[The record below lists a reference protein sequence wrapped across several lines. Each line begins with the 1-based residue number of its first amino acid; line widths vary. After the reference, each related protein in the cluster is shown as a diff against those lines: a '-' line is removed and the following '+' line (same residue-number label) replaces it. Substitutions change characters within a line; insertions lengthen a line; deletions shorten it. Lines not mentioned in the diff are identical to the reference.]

1 MRIHILSKT
10 ISTLSIVST
19 LLVATLSWSVHAE
32 VEINGTGA
40 LQQRYFMQDAVN
52 LEQDRAISTSAFA
65 EVEFYSEFNDGDDS
79 ILFKPFYRLDETDG
93 ERTHA
98 DIRELVWLHVGDSWE
113 LRTGITKVF
122 WGQTESL
129 HLVDIINQT
138 DAVESVDN
146 EEKLGQPM
154 VNLSIIQDWG
164 TTSFYVLPYFRER
177 TFAGREGRLR
187 FSLPIDIDNAVYE
200 SDDEERNV
208 DWAIRWQ
215 HTLGA
220 WDIGLG
226 YFDGTSR
233 EPSFLPP
240 EEGVEGI
247 TEGGIRPYYPQIQQS
262 SIDMLAVLG
271 SWLLKF
277 EGIRRESNQDDFYAA
292 VGGFEY
298 TQVGVFDTEFD
309 LGWLMEYQYDDRL
322 DTLQTL
328 GQDDIMIGSR
338 IVFNDIE
345 GTEILFGII
354 QDLEESSSRMGLI
367 EASSRI
373 SDNWK
378 WRIDAYFMSSDL
390 PSDPLYQVRRDDFVE
405 LSLEF
410 YF

>member
-1 MRIHILSKT
+1 MY
-10 ISTLSIVST
+10 
-19 LLVATLSWSVHAE
+19 AD

-40 LQQRYFMQDAVN
+40 LQQRYFFQDAVY
-52 LEQDRAISTSAFA
+52 LEQDRTISTSIFA
-65 EVEFYSEFNDGDDS
+65 EIEFYSELNDGDDS
-79 ILFKPFYRLDETDG
+79 VLFKPFFRLDETDG

-98 DIRELVWLHVGDSWE
+98 DIRELLWLHVGDDWE
-113 LRTGITKVF
+113 LRTGISKVF

-138 DAVESVDN
+138 DSVESVDN

-154 VNLSIIQDWG
+154 VNLSIIKDWG
-164 TTSFYVLPYFRER
+164 TTSFYLLPYFRER

-187 FSLPIDIDNAVYE
+187 FSLPVDIDNAGYE
-200 SDDEERNV
+200 SEDEQRNI

-215 HTLGA
+215 HTLGD
-220 WDIGLG
+220 WDIGLA

-233 EPSFLPP
+233 EPSFIPSEDNA
-240 EEGVEGI
+240 EEGAVSS
-247 TEGGIRPYYPQIQQS
+247 IRPYYPQIKQS

-271 SWLLKF
+271 SWLVKF
-277 EGIRRESNQDDFYAA
+277 EGIRRESTQDDFYAA

-298 TQVGVFDTEFD
+298 TQIGVFDTAFD
-309 LGWLMEYQYDDRL
+309 LGWLMEYQYDDRQ

-338 IVFNDIE
+338 IVFNDID
-345 GTEILFGII
+345 GTEILFGVI
-354 QDLEESSSRMGLI
+354 QDLEESSSRMALI

-378 WRIDAYFMSSDL
+378 WQLDAYFMSSDL
-390 PSDPLYQVRRDDFVE
+390 PTDPLYQVRRDDFVE

>member
-1 MRIHILSKT
+1 MSVNITQKMLINLYKTLGLLILSSQT
-10 ISTLSIVST
+10 VQ
-19 LLVATLSWSVHAE
+19 AE
-32 VEINGTGA
+32 VEINGNAA
-40 LQQRYFMQDAVN
+40 LQQRYFFQDAVY
-52 LEQDRAISTSAFA
+52 LQQDRTISTSVFA
-65 EVEFYSEFNDGDDS
+65 EFEVYSEFNDGSDS

-98 DIRELVWLHVGDSWE
+98 DIRELLWLHVGDDWE
-113 LRTGITKVF
+113 LRTGVSKVF

-138 DAVESVDN
+138 DSVESVDD

-154 VNLSIIQDWG
+154 VNLSLIRDWG
-164 TTSFYVLPYFRER
+164 TTSFFILPYFRER

-187 FSLPIDIDNAVYE
+187 SGLTVDIDNPVYE
-200 SDDEERNV
+200 SDDEEKNI

-215 HTLGA
+215 HTLGD
-220 WDIGLG
+220 WDIGLA

-233 EPSFLPP
+233 EPGFMPAEDNAGAS
-240 EEGVEGI
+240 
-247 TEGGIRPYYPQIQQS
+247 IRPYYSQIKQT
-262 SIDMLAVLG
+262 SIDLLAVLG
-271 SWLLKF
+271 SWLVKF
-277 EGIRRESNQDDFYAA
+277 EGIRRESTQDDFYAA

-298 TQVGVFDTEFD
+298 TQVGVFDSVYD
-309 LGWLMEYQYDDRL
+309 LGWLMEYQYDDRQN
-322 DTLQTL
+322 TLQAL
-328 GQDDIMIGSR
+328 HQDDIMVGTR

-345 GTEILFGII
+345 STEILLGII
-354 QDLEESSSRMGLI
+354 QDLDESSSRMALI

-390 PSDPLYQVRRDDFVE
+390 PSDPMYQVRRDDFVE